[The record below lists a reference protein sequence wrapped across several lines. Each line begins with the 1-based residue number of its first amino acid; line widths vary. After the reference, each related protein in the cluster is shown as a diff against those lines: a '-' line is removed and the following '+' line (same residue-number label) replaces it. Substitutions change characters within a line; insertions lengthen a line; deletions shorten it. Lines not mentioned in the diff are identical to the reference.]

1 MNTGTPARSRLD
13 VIEPDECLAL
23 LADHHLGRLAVVV
36 AGQPVIFPVTYVF
49 DGRAIVFRTN
59 PGTKLFGALDGPV
72 AFEIDGV
79 SASGWSV
86 VVTGKAELVENQADV
101 RRLSTLDL
109 GDWNPGPKQFWVRI
123 RGTITGRRL
132 VRMPTES

>member
-1 MNTGTPARSRLD
+1 MNAGTPTRSRLD
-13 VIEPDECLAL
+13 VIEPAECMAL

-36 AGQPVIFPVTYVF
+36 AGQPVIFPITYVF

-79 SASGWSV
+79 GAFGWSV
-86 VVTGKAELVENQADV
+86 VVTGKAELVENEAEV
-101 RRLSTLDL
+101 RRLSALDL

-132 VRMPTES
+132 VHTTDG